1 MKKALISIEQPR
13 LAKFA
18 ADGEVTDLT

>member
-1 MKKALISIEQPR
+1 MKKALILIEQPR

-18 ADGEVTDLT
+18 SDGEVTDLT